1 MKRGFTLIELL
12 AVIAIL
18 GLLIGVSVPVY
29 LTISANINQSMSE
42 TKIEELKAKSEKYA
56 EETGKSVF
64 DVKTLI
70 EAGVLSPDSELG
82 EYKDPVSGRDMSC
95 DIITMQYQNGSY
107 EASITESHECYEE
120 QYLENLFGMVEL
132 YLENTNGQEI
142 PRENENTWLKESKVN
157 VRYRLKPEYERKGI
171 ISEIS
176 WSGQAQLSCST
187 QENNLDEC
195 QKYLIEAY
203 ENGIKNIEVRLQV
216 KIVLN
221 ESGASLVNNLSTKV
235 LLDIQRPTV
244 TEGSVTVN
252 NDTNTSGAR
261 RVTFELTDG
270 SGSGIKEYAIADNIG
285 TNTCSNISGYK
296 SASEGIQ
303 TEYLRADGSN
313 KTYYICV
320 KDKVGNVSS
329 DEDLRSERNQIHIDR
344 VDSEIPKINGI
355 TIQSTS
361 VGYNNLNVKVK
372 INATDDDG
380 KENLEMCI
388 SQTGYLR
395 DCTWKKYEETDQLLK
410 FNGDYDGQVRTVYVS
425 IRDKA
430 GNTKNAQQNYTVY
443 ARCSEQTGWIE
454 QSNTSNSCPAC
465 GNNYYNQYDS
475 SFDKYLGD
483 VCDTRTLHPHCP
495 QPTNCCASQEIS
507 GYGSWSSCSAKCD
520 GGTKYRDVYYQSAYD
535 HSTSCGTHDDE
546 DSQSCNT
553 TPCCS
558 STTIDY
564 QTNDKESCP
573 VCGSGTYTRT
583 EYYRSTIDSSK
594 SCGSQ
599 DFTEN
604 CNAPGCCSKTNTS
617 YGSWYGEED
626 CGSGYKYRDV
636 YVTSAYDGSDCGSH
650 TQSKHYNN
658 GSCCSCDRHSELES
672 ECRDGN
678 IYHRIECTGCS
689 YSDKWISGG
698 GRC

>member
-70 EAGVLSPDSELG
+70 EAGVLSSDSELG

-261 RVTFELTDG
+261 RVIFELTDG

-285 TNTCSNISGYK
+285 TNTCNNISGYK

-329 DEDLRSERNQIHIDR
+329 DDDLRSERNQIHIDR
-344 VDSEIPKINGI
+344 VDSEIPKINGV
-355 TIQSTS
+355 TVKSS
-361 VGYNNLNVKVK
+361 SPGYNDLNVKIK
-372 INATDDDG
+372 IQADDDDG

-395 DCTWKKYEETDQLLK
+395 DCTWEKYEETEQLLK

-443 ARCSEQTGWIE
+443 ARCSAQTGWIE

-495 QPTNCCASQEIS
+495 QPTNCCSSIERS
-507 GYGSWSSCSAKCD
+507 GEGSWKSCSATCN
-520 GGTKYRDVYYQSAYD
+520 GGTQTRDVYYQSAYD
-535 HSTSCGTHDDE
+535 HRTSCGTHTDE

-553 TPCCS
+553 VSCCDSQFTYISES
-558 STTIDY
+558 SG
-564 QTNDKESCP
+564 SCQ
-573 VCGSGTYTRT
+573 G
-583 EYYRSTIDSSK
+583 
-594 SCGSQ
+594 SCG
-599 DFTEN
+599 T
-604 CNAPGCCSKTNTS
+604 
-617 YGSWYGEED
+617 GSRYISRRYISRVTGQD
-626 CGSGYKYRDV
+626 CGD
-636 YVTSAYDGSDCGSH
+636 AGSH
-650 TQSKHYNN
+650 YTSCST
-658 GSCCSCDRHSELES
+658 GRSCCSCTEYCDPAISTNGIWKCTPS
-672 ECRDGN
+672 GCNSKDGTDN
-678 IYHRIECTGCS
+678 GTRKNYC
-689 YSDKWISGG
+689 
-698 GRC
+698 